1 MNNKATELTLLLF
14 ATLLVLSGGGLP
26 TYQIQKKDIVMRS
39 TSFFDEKV
47 SSTFSRIYKKGG
59 EKI

>member
-14 ATLLVLSGGGLP
+14 VTLLVLSGGGLSS
-26 TYQIQKKDIVMRS
+26 YQIQKKNTIMRN

-47 SSTFSRIYKKGG
+47 SSTFSRIYKK
-59 EKI
+59 EVNP